1 MSEEKKKRTDQS
13 RASAAKNTASGE
25 KNSTR
30 KKKSADEESMPRDEE
45 KKTSSRAKNT
55 STKTKAVPPPEEPPK
70 KEEKEPNPSSVGNQL
85 AMVLLVIVSVFIGIC
100 YAFRNDVGIIGFAI
114 NYCLFGLFGVA
125 AFLVPFLLLQLAIF
139 WRRDVVSGAVKFKY
153 IVAIFV
159 LIFFSVMVHT
169 IYCIAA
175 DVPKMTIETAFTW
188 ENLKGFFLSGV
199 EYKGGGFFGG
209 LLASALICAFGYP
222 GTLLFGILFLAGFV
236 MALFGLTPIECMQRF
251 RFYRQRSLSM
261 QKARKAERDAQREE
275 RERAQAEEA
284 AKRAR
289 AEQRFYSAERKTA
302 YNEQKTTADSAKK
315 RADNIDRDIFADDAA
330 FGNDPEVQDTP
341 TEAPPKKKEK
351 APAVK
356 EEKLRPVGV
365 IKREED
371 TEDVSLGKIF
381 DQDTDEELLSRYAGG
396 SITSAEAEAY
406 QTEAQIELNPEKSR
420 RSGTSYVSPT
430 EIDEQEDL
438 EYLVSVKKTKTEPQT
453 EAHAPIAEKNKA
465 YEPVYKTVSSAQEEK
480 KSAPAPIIIQE
491 PATKEPEPITVQEP
505 VKKEP
510 EPITVQEPAPIIVQA
525 PAKPEP
531 APIPDVISI
540 RPPEMSVPAPAT
552 EADEDTVDEIPKPR
566 EYEFP
571 PIDLL
576 SKPQEDKG
584 EGDVNAELR
593 ENADRIIQTLDSFNV
608 RVNISNVSRGPTI
621 TRYEIEPAPGT
632 RVRSIIN
639 LLDDIALSLATSGVR
654 SDGIISGKSAI
665 GIEVPNKKTNTV
677 FVRELIEDSR
687 FESAKSKLT
696 ASLGMDVSGAPVYL
710 DIAKMPHLL
719 IAGATGQ
726 GKSVCINS
734 LIISLLYKARPDEV
748 KLILID
754 PKKVELNVYNGL
766 PHLLVPVVFDPKK
779 AAGSLHW
786 AVQEME
792 RRFELIEAQ
801 HVRNIAQYN
810 AAIADDPLKEKLPQ
824 VVIIID
830 ELADLMMSAPDD
842 VETSICRLA
851 QKARAAGMH
860 LIIGTQRPSTD
871 VITGLIKANIPSR
884 IAFTV
889 SNQIDSRIIIDT
901 QGAEKLIGKGDML
914 FSPVGSSKPIRVQGS
929 FVSEKEIE
937 DIIDFIKAQST
948 EATYSDDIMKEI
960 EKNAAVCGQKKG
972 KAAPSAPSEGG
983 IDDGEEVDP
992 MLDSAIELAVES
1004 GKIST
1009 SLIQRRLSLGYGRAA
1024 KLIDVMEK
1032 RGIVSPPEGQK
1043 PRTVLISR
1051 EQYLEMRMN
1060 HANGESSV
1068 DDEPPFDL

>member
-1 MSEEKKKRTDQS
+1 MSEEKKKRTGET
-13 RASAAKNTASGE
+13 RENAAGGASGE
-25 KNSTR
+25 KTTTA
-30 KKKSADEESMPRDEE
+30 KKKKTVNDAEQMHTEEK
-45 KKTSSRAKNT
+45 KKTSSRSKTAKEQP
-55 STKTKAVPPPEEPPK
+55 KEQTKAVPPPASEKKK
-70 KEEKEPNPSSVGNQL
+70 KEKKEPNPSSVGNQL
-85 AMVLLVIVSVFIGIC
+85 AMVLLIVFSIFIGIC
-100 YAFRNDVGIIGFAI
+100 YAFRDDVGIIGYAI
-114 NYCLFGLFGVA
+114 NYCLFGLFGAA
-125 AFLVPFLLLQLAIF
+125 AFLVPFLLLQLALF
-139 WRRDVVSGAVKFKY
+139 WRRDVLSGAVKFKY
-153 IVAIFV
+153 LVAIFV
-159 LIFFSVMVHT
+159 LLFSSVMVHT

-175 DVPKMTIETAFTW
+175 DVPKATVEMAFTW
-188 ENLKGFFLSGV
+188 HSIKGFFTDGV
-199 EYKGGGFFGG
+199 DYHGGGFFGG

-222 GTLLFGILFLAGFV
+222 GTILFGSLFLIGFA
-236 MALFGLTPIECMQRF
+236 MALFGLTPIECLQRY
-251 RFYRQRSLSM
+251 RFYRQRNRAA
-261 QKARKAERDAQREE
+261 QRARKDERDAKREE
-275 RERAQAEEA
+275 REKQEREAEARARAEQKAYEA
-284 AKRAR
+284 AKRAADNR
-289 AEQRFYSAERKTA
+289 KKAETNTQNT
-302 YNEQKTTADSAKK
+302 KK

-330 FGNDPEVQDTP
+330 FGNDPTEPAPEKDSAFEE
-341 TEAPPKKKEK
+341 EAPAPVSKK
-351 APAVK
+351 
-356 EEKLRPVGV
+356 EKLRPVSV
-365 IKREED
+365 IEPEE
-371 TEDVSLGKIF
+371 EKVSLESIF
-381 DQDTDEELLSRYAGG
+381 DQKKDEEVLSRYADGAK
-396 SITSAEAEAY
+396 TDEEAEAY
-406 QTEAQIELNPEKSR
+406 QTEAHMQLKPGEKNL
-420 RSGTSYVSPT
+420 SGTAFVSPG
-430 EIDEQEDL
+430 EIDADEDMQ
-438 EYLVSVKKTKTEPQT
+438 YLIPVKKTKTEPQT
-453 EAHAPIAEKNKA
+453 TSAPVADEKKA
-465 YEPVYKTVSSAQEEK
+465 YEPMYR
-480 KSAPAPIIIQE
+480 SAPVEKTAVEEAPKARPAPVYTEPKKAEQTPAEAPIQ
-491 PATKEPEPITVQEP
+491 
-505 VKKEP
+505 
-510 EPITVQEPAPIIVQA
+510 IVP

-531 APIPDVISI
+531 APVSDVISI
-540 RPPEMSVPAPAT
+540 RPPEMSVPAPST
-552 EADEDTVDEIPKPR
+552 EADEDTVDDIPKPR

-576 SKPQEDKG
+576 AKPQVDKG
-584 EGDVNAELR
+584 GDVSAELR

-608 RVNISNVSRGPTI
+608 RVGISNVSRGPTI

-937 DIIDFIKAQST
+937 DVIDFIKAQST
-948 EATYSDDIMKEI
+948 EATYSDDIIKEI

-972 KAAPSAPSEGG
+972 KAAASSASADAAM
-983 IDDGEEVDP
+983 DDGEDVDP
-992 MLDSAIELAVES
+992 MLDAAIELAVES

-1043 PRTVLISR
+1043 PRAVLISR
-1051 EQYLEMRMN
+1051 EQYLEMKMN
-1060 HANGESSV
+1060 HDDSEAAAGAE
-1068 DDEPPFDL
+1068 DEPPFDL